1 MSSTA
6 PAIPARTQRR
16 VLIVDD
22 DAMNLALMEKVMVDA
37 GYAVIVASDGLNA
50 LRLAREHR
58 PDAMLL
64 DVQMP
69 EMSGFDVLAQLR
81 VDARCSD
88 IQVIIV
94 SGIGESQ
101 GRLQGV
107 EAGAADFVHKPF
119 RPIELVHRVNKV
131 LDLEEARRQLRE
143 AEVEFAALRAT
154 DPVTGLGNFQ
164 RLHAVLEYEF
174 LRASRYQRPLSL
186 AAVSDDGLEP
196 LMSKLKRDFSED
208 VLRRVAALVRA
219 QLRGVDRV
227 FRIDAAEFVMILP
240 ETPIAGARI
249 AIDRI
254 VQAISDLPLDTGHT
268 PHLVASIVSMPHP
281 EIKRADDFFRA
292 LNLALSDA
300 RKARDEGAHVVE
312 FSNF

>member
-1 MSSTA
+1 MVTQ
-6 PAIPARTQRR
+6 ARKL
-16 VLIVDD
+16 LIVDD
-22 DAMNLALMEKVMVDA
+22 DQANLTMMERIMVDA
-37 GYAVIVASDGLNA
+37 GYSVITASDGVNA
-50 LRLAREHR
+50 LRLAREHK

-64 DVQMP
+64 DVQLP
-69 EMSGFDVLAQLR
+69 EMSGFDVLAKLR
-81 VDARCSD
+81 VDARCTD
-88 IQVIIV
+88 IQVVLV
-94 SGIGESQ
+94 SGIDASE
-101 GRLQGV
+101 GRIKGI
-107 EAGAADFVHKPF
+107 ERGAADFVHKPF
-119 RPIELVHRVNKV
+119 RPAELVHRVGKV

-174 LRASRYQRPLSL
+174 LRASRYARPLTL
-186 AAVSDDGLEP
+186 ATVSDDGLEP
-196 LMSKLKRDFSED
+196 LMSKLKRDFSEE
-208 VLRRVAALVRA
+208 VLRKVAALVRA

-240 ETPIAGARI
+240 ETPPAGARV

-254 VQAISDLPLDTGHT
+254 VQAVADMPLDTGHT
-268 PHLVASIVSMPHP
+268 PCLAAAIVSMPHP

-292 LNLALSDA
+292 LNLALADA
-300 RKARDEGAHVVE
+300 RKARGGDASVVE